1 MNKGF
6 TLTELL
12 AVIVIISLLTIL
24 ALPNILDSVRNS
36 KDDVENVTFDIIKQA
51 ANLYVQDNESIY
63 EKVNGNVY
71 CIAFEKLVNADYLK
85 SPITDFEDD
94 TDLTFIKTVKVSYYD
109 GFSYEIV
116 DNDKCIPKINE

>member
-71 CIAFEKLVNADYLK
+71 CITFEKLVNADYLK

>member
-71 CIAFEKLVNADYLK
+71 CITFEKLVNADYLK

-116 DNDKCIPKINE
+116 DNDKCISKINE